1 MTLEELWELFPI
13 ELSEHNPEW
22 SKWYR
27 EEEKLLLRVF
37 GSKLERIRHIGS
49 TAVEGLLAKPTID
62 ILLETPENVP
72 PASVRELA
80 LDCGY
85 TVMMEML
92 EPEYRLDLCKGYTP
106 QGFAKRVFH
115 LHIRRIGDWD
125 EPIFCEYLRR
135 NPDKA
140 REYVALKVKL
150 QKSIVTIEM
159 HTECQGGFYS
169 SVREIR
175 QGTEA
180 FLYDSKGLV
189 LTPAENPGRKGEIF
203 GRIGGRFL
211 PALDSPSVC
220 AASF

>member
-1 MTLEELWELFPI
+1 MKNNKPLLEMTLEELWELFPI

-22 SKWYR
+22 KNWFR

-37 GSKLERIRHIGS
+37 GSNQKRIRHIGS

-72 PASVRELA
+72 PASIRESA

-150 QKSIVTIEM
+150 QKKYRHNRDAYTNAKGDFIRACVKSA
-159 HTECQGGFYS
+159 
-169 SVREIR
+169 REQKHCNR
-175 QGTEA
+175 T
-180 FLYDSKGLV
+180 
-189 LTPAENPGRKGEIF
+189 T
-203 GRIGGRFL
+203 
-211 PALDSPSVC
+211 
-220 AASF
+220 

>member
-1 MTLEELWELFPI
+1 MKNNKPLSEMTLEELWELFPI

-22 SKWYR
+22 KNWFR
-27 EEEKLLLRVF
+27 EEEELLLRVF
-37 GSKLERIRHIGS
+37 GNNHERIRHIGS
-49 TAVEGLLAKPTID
+49 TAVEGLLAKSTID

-72 PASVRELA
+72 PESIRKMA

-106 QGFAKRVFH
+106 QGFAERVFH

-140 REYVALKVKL
+140 REYAALKVKL
-150 QKSIVTIEM
+150 QKKYRHNRDAYTDAKGDFIRACVK
-159 HTECQGGFYS
+159 FA
-169 SVREIR
+169 RE
-175 QGTEA
+175 QK
-180 FLYDSKGLV
+180 Y
-189 LTPAENPGRKGEIF
+189 
-203 GRIGGRFL
+203 
-211 PALDSPSVC
+211 
-220 AASF
+220 